1 MIEKI
6 EWYKEVLALEPGSKV
21 FFPLARALAESG
33 EKDTAV
39 EVLKRGVE
47 LHPEFLE
54 ARIFMV
60 QLLHDNGTEDDCRAE
75 LGRLTELFAEY
86 PGFWTAWSAARSEQN
101 PDLGL
106 VLRYVAATLR
116 RPDLSLRQLLESAL
130 EGVRTDGPATATVQG
145 GPFPCTPACGDESV
159 GSPFSPESGANI
171 SVSDMSVAA
180 ASSSKGT
187 SAKTNSVEEAT
198 VCTRSMAEVLAE
210 QGDIAGALEI
220 YHELAAAASGPEEQE
235 ELRLRMAA
243 LEAKVGEVRQEEARA
258 RQAPQSEK
266 AGLRTILEN
275 LAERLEARA
284 R

>member
-21 FFPLARALAESG
+21 FFPLARALADGG
-33 EKDTAV
+33 EKDAAV
-39 EVLKRGVE
+39 EVLRRGVE

-60 QLLHDNGTEDDCRAE
+60 QLLHDSGAQDECRTE

-86 PGFWTAWSAARSEQN
+86 PGFWTAWSAASGEHN

-106 VLRYVAATLR
+106 ALQYVAATLH

-130 EGVRTDGPATATVQG
+130 EVVRADSPTTAAGQSGQIPPPV
-145 GPFPCTPACGDESV
+145 CRDERECL
-159 GSPFSPESGANI
+159 PFSSEPGAGDSVPDVPEST
-171 SVSDMSVAA
+171 A
-180 ASSSKGT
+180 ASSPEIFVE
-187 SAKTNSVEEAT
+187 ADAVEEAT
-198 VCTRSMAEVLAE
+198 VRTRSMAEVLAE
-210 QGDIAGALEI
+210 QGDMAGALEI

-235 ELRLRMAA
+235 ELRLRIAA
-243 LEAKVGEVRQEEARA
+243 LEARLGEARQEEARA
-258 RQAPQSEK
+258 RQTPQSEK
-266 AGLRTILEN
+266 AGLKTLLEN